1 MATVGASNFCQMQAG
16 DQFFHFTMV
25 LEIRASS
32 KNLASQGSTTVV
44 DDGIRSIFLSI
55 WKSVVTHGKSPFF
68 FFS

>member
-16 DQFFHFTMV
+16 DQFCHFTMV

-32 KNLASQGSTTVV
+32 KNLAPQGSTTVV

-55 WKSVVTHGKSPFF
+55 
-68 FFS
+68 

>member
-32 KNLASQGSTTVV
+32 KNLAPLEAQQ
-44 DDGIRSIFLSI
+44 
-55 WKSVVTHGKSPFF
+55 
-68 FFS
+68 